1 METFKTDTY
10 TIRQLLKNETDEND
24 RGKNYFIPPYQRKY
38 DWDQEQV
45 EKLIDD
51 IFEQVNKKTE
61 QGYKPYFIGGVVL
74 SQQSILGDERSK
86 KSLEVIDGQQRLTTI
101 VLILASIVQLL
112 KFQDRQFENKKDVS
126 EHLIN
131 DISKILKIKTLNLS
145 TMNVEEKYILERSDA
160 LSTDFQKTI
169 NFLIETKITDKID
182 LKKIITNNE
191 DSEKLINLVFI
202 IKEKIEIFDDN
213 ELTDFTL
220 QLLNSTWLVVTKT
233 ISIETGFFI
242 FEKLNDSGIALEP
255 QDLLKNYFFRTS
267 TESEYNQL
275 TEKWKLFLT
284 TVTNIN
290 SSKAKILPRDFLEQ
304 YLTIIGDAKDTK
316 THSSNGK
323 IFKQF
328 KSIQQSDFTK
338 SIELLEHLIKIA
350 TEYGKL
356 KRNDSIAQYL
366 NVMNFKLGYLIVLS
380 FYKRFD
386 DEYLNYKNDILLI
399 VVKLGLVYLVTGQSK
414 ELSVVIPNL
423 CYEIIN
429 KGKDIQDTLV
439 IANSYINGL
448 ISKKKDTF
456 DEVVSS
462 TNLWRKKP
470 LTRLLLSILEFHVGG
485 NKLPNYFNLFQI
497 MPQEY
502 SSEFQYDE
510 IDEDNCNK
518 YANYIGNI
526 LIDKDSKYADIDDNN
541 FKERYKNDSDVIL
554 NNLDKKIVIKDKEI
568 DFLTETNNLSWG
580 KNRIIER
587 SQTLTELAKHVIIN
601 DNFNKDFFKDIDKK

>member
-1 METFKTDTY
+1 MEAFKTDTY
-10 TIRQLLKNETDEND
+10 TIRRLLKNEHDEND

-38 DWDQEQV
+38 DWDKEQV

-51 IFEQVNKKTE
+51 IFEQANKKIE
-61 QGYKPYFIGGVVL
+61 QAYKPYFIGGIVL
-74 SQQSILGDERSK
+74 SQQSILGEERSK
-86 KSLEVIDGQQRLTTI
+86 KSLEVIDGQQRLTTL

-112 KFQDRQFENKKDVS
+112 KFQDRLFQDKKDVS

-131 DISKILKIKTLNLS
+131 DITKVLKINTLNLN
-145 TMNVEEKYILERSDA
+145 TMIVEEKYILERSDKLA
-160 LSTDFQKTI
+160 LDFQKTI
-169 NFLIETKITDKID
+169 NFLIENKLTDKND
-182 LKKIITNNE
+182 LLKILTSDENTK
-191 DSEKLINLVFI
+191 KLIELVFI
-202 IKEKIEIFDDN
+202 IKDKLEIFEDN

-220 QLLNSTWLVVTKT
+220 QLLNNTWLVVTKT
-233 ISIETGFFI
+233 TSIETGFFI

-255 QDLLKNYFFRTS
+255 QDLLKNYLFRTS
-267 TESEYNQL
+267 DENEYKTL
-275 TEKWKLFLT
+275 TGKWDSFLEI
-284 TVTNIN
+284 VKNIN

-316 THSSNGK
+316 THSVNGR

-328 KSIQQSDFTK
+328 KLIHQSDFSK
-338 SIELLEHLIKIA
+338 SIELLDHLMMIA

-366 NVMNFKLGYLIVLS
+366 NLMNFKLGYLIVLS

-386 DEYLNYKNDILLI
+386 TKYLDYKNDILLI

-429 KGKDIQDTLV
+429 KGKDIEDTLV
-439 IANSYINGL
+439 IVNSYINGL

-470 LTRLLLSILEFHVGG
+470 LTRLLLSILEFHVSGS
-485 NKLPNYFNLFQI
+485 KLPNYFGLFQI
-497 MPQEY
+497 MPQDY
-502 SSEFQYDE
+502 STGFKFEE

-526 LIDKDSKYADIDDNN
+526 LIDKDSKYADINDID
-541 FKERYKNDSDVIL
+541 FEKRYKNDSDVIL
-554 NNLDKKIVIKDKEI
+554 NNLYKKVVIKDKEI
-568 DFLTETNNLSWG
+568 DILGETNNLSWG
-580 KNRIIER
+580 KNKIIER
-587 SQTLTELAKHVIIN
+587 SETLAELAKHVIIN
-601 DNFNKDFFKDIDKK
+601 DNFNKKFFE

>member
-10 TIRQLLKNETDEND
+10 TIRQLLKNEADEND

-38 DWDQEQV
+38 DWEKEQV

-51 IFEQVNKKTE
+51 IFEQANKKTE

-86 KSLEVIDGQQRLTTI
+86 KSLEVIDGQQRLTTL

-112 KFQDRQFENKKDVS
+112 KFQDRLFQDKKDVS

-131 DISKILKIKTLNLS
+131 DITKVLKINTLNLN
-145 TMNVEEKYILERSDA
+145 TMIVEEKYILERSDKLA
-160 LSTDFQKTI
+160 LDFQKTI
-169 NFLIETKITDKID
+169 NFLIENKLTEKID
-182 LKKIITNNE
+182 LSKILTKNE

-202 IKEKIEIFDDN
+202 IKEKIEIFDDS

-220 QLLNSTWLVVTKT
+220 QLLNNTWLVVTKT

-255 QDLLKNYFFRTS
+255 QDLLKNYLFRTS
-267 TESEYNQL
+267 DENEYDQL
-275 TEKWKLFLT
+275 TKKWASFLEI
-284 TVTNIN
+284 VKNIN

-316 THSSNGK
+316 THSINGR

-328 KSIQQSDFTK
+328 KSIHQSDFSK
-338 SIELLEHLIKIA
+338 SIELLDHLMLIA

-366 NVMNFKLGYLIVLS
+366 NLMNFKLGYLIVLS

-386 DEYLNYKNDILLI
+386 AEYLNYKNDILLI

-439 IANSYINGL
+439 IVNSYINGL

-470 LTRLLLSILEFHVGG
+470 LTRLLLSILEFHVSG

-497 MPQEY
+497 MPQDY
-502 SSEFQYDE
+502 LSEFQYDE

-526 LIDKDSKYADIDDNN
+526 LIDKDSRYSAIEDIN

-554 NNLDKKIVIKDKEI
+554 NNLEKKIVIKDKKI
-568 DFLTETNNLSWG
+568 DILTETNYLSWG
-580 KNRIIER
+580 KNMIIER
-587 SQTLTELAKHVIIN
+587 SQILAELAKNIIIN
-601 DNFNKDFFKDIDKK
+601 DNFNKDFFIL

>member
-1 METFKTDTY
+1 MEAFKTDTY
-10 TIRQLLKNETDEND
+10 TIRKLLKNEADEQD
-24 RGKNYFIPPYQRKY
+24 RGKNYYIPRYQRKY
-38 DWDQEQV
+38 DWDKEEV
-45 EKLIDD
+45 EKLVDD
-51 IFEQVNKKTE
+51 IFEQTNKKTDN
-61 QGYKPYFIGGVVL
+61 GYKPYFIGGIVL
-74 SQQSILGDERSK
+74 SQQSIEGEARSK
-86 KSLEVIDGQQRLTTI
+86 QSLEVIDGQQRLTTI

-145 TMNVEEKYILERSDA
+145 TMNVEEKYILERSDD

-169 NFLIETKITDKID
+169 SFLIETKITDKVD

-220 QLLNSTWLVVTKT
+220 QLLNNTWLVVTKT

-255 QDLLKNYFFRTS
+255 QDLLKNYFFRTT
-267 TESEYNQL
+267 TESEYDQL

-316 THSSNGK
+316 THSVNGR

-338 SIELLEHLIKIA
+338 SIELLDHLIKIA

-366 NVMNFKLGYLIVLS
+366 TLMNFKLGYLIVLS

-386 DEYLNYKNDILLI
+386 TEYLDYKNDILLI

-439 IANSYINGL
+439 IVNSYINGL

-470 LTRLLLSILEFHVGG
+470 LTRLLFSILEFHVSGS
-485 NKLPNYFNLFQI
+485 KLPNYFGLFQI
-497 MPQEY
+497 MPQDY
-502 SSEFQYDE
+502 STKFQFEE

-526 LIDKDSKYADIDDNN
+526 LIDKDNKYSDIDGIN
-541 FKERYKNDSDVIL
+541 FEERYKNDSDVIL
-554 NNLDKKIVIKDKEI
+554 NDLYKKIVIKDKEI
-568 DFLTETNNLSWG
+568 DLLTETNNLSWG
-580 KNRIIER
+580 KNEIIER
-587 SQTLTELAKHVIIN
+587 SQTLAELAKHVIIN
-601 DNFNKDFFKDIDKK
+601 DNFNKDFFE

>member
-10 TIRQLLKNETDEND
+10 TIRKLLKNEAEEQD
-24 RGKNYFIPPYQRKY
+24 RGKNYYIPRYQRKY
-38 DWDQEQV
+38 DWDKDEV

-51 IFEQVNKKTE
+51 IFEQTNKKTNND
-61 QGYKPYFIGGVVL
+61 YKPYFIGGIVL
-74 SQQSILGDERSK
+74 SQQSIEGEERSK
-86 KSLEVIDGQQRLTTI
+86 QSLEVIDGQQRLTTI
-101 VLILASIVQLL
+101 VLILASIIQLL
-112 KFQDRQFENKKDVS
+112 KFQDRQFEDKKDVS

-145 TMNVEEKYILERSDA
+145 TMNVEEKYILERSDD

-220 QLLNSTWLVVTKT
+220 QLLNNTWLVVTKT
-233 ISIETGFFI
+233 VSIETGFFI

-267 TESEYNQL
+267 TESEYTQL

-316 THSSNGK
+316 THSNNGK

-338 SIELLEHLIKIA
+338 SIELLDHLIKIA
-350 TEYGKL
+350 TEYGNL

-386 DEYLNYKNDILLI
+386 AEYLNYKNDILLI

-414 ELSVVIPNL
+414 DLSVVIPNL

-429 KGKDIQDTLV
+429 KGKDIQDTLIIV
-439 IANSYINGL
+439 NSYINGL

-462 TNLWRKKP
+462 TNLWRKQP
-470 LTRLLLSILEFHVGG
+470 LTRLLLSILEFHVSG

-497 MPQEY
+497 MPQDY
-502 SSEFQYDE
+502 LSEFQYDE

-526 LIDKDSKYADIDDNN
+526 LIDKDSKYAVIDDIN

-554 NNLDKKIVIKDKEI
+554 NNLDKKIVIKDKRI
-568 DFLTETNNLSWG
+568 DVLTETNYFSWG
-580 KNRIIER
+580 KDKIIER
-587 SQTLTELAKHVIIN
+587 SQTLTELAKYIIIN
-601 DNFNKDFFKDIDKK
+601 DNFNKDFFIL

>member
-1 METFKTDTY
+1 MEAFKTDTC
-10 TIRQLLKNETDEND
+10 TIRKLLKNEADEND

-38 DWDQEQV
+38 DWEKEQV

-51 IFEQVNKKTE
+51 IFEQANKKTE

-86 KSLEVIDGQQRLTTI
+86 KSLEVIDGQQRLTTL

-112 KFQDRQFENKKDVS
+112 KFQDRLFQDKKDVS

-131 DISKILKIKTLNLS
+131 DITKVLKISTLNLN
-145 TMNVEEKYILERSDA
+145 TMIVEEKYILERSDKLA
-160 LSTDFQKTI
+160 LDFQKTI
-169 NFLIETKITDKID
+169 NFLIENKLTEKID
-182 LKKIITNNE
+182 LSKILTKNE

-202 IKEKIEIFDDN
+202 IKEKIEIFDDS

-220 QLLNSTWLVVTKT
+220 QLLNNTWLVVTKT

-255 QDLLKNYFFRTS
+255 QDLLKNYLFRTS
-267 TESEYNQL
+267 DENEYDQL
-275 TEKWKLFLT
+275 TKKWASFLEI
-284 TVTNIN
+284 VKNIN

-316 THSSNGK
+316 THSINGR

-328 KSIQQSDFTK
+328 KSIHQSDFSK
-338 SIELLEHLIKIA
+338 SIELLDHLMLIA

-366 NVMNFKLGYLIVLS
+366 NLMNFKLGYLIVLS

-386 DEYLNYKNDILLI
+386 AEYLNYKNDILLI

-439 IANSYINGL
+439 IVNSYINGL

-470 LTRLLLSILEFHVGG
+470 LTRLLLSILEFHVSG

-497 MPQEY
+497 MPQDY
-502 SSEFQYDE
+502 LSEFQYDE

-526 LIDKDSKYADIDDNN
+526 LIDKDSRYSAIEDIN

-554 NNLDKKIVIKDKEI
+554 NNLEKKIVIKDKKI
-568 DFLTETNNLSWG
+568 DILTETNYLSWG
-580 KNRIIER
+580 KNMIIER
-587 SQTLTELAKHVIIN
+587 SQTLTELAKHIIIN
-601 DNFNKDFFKDIDKK
+601 DNFNKDFFIL

>member
-10 TIRQLLKNETDEND
+10 TIRRLLKNETDEND

-38 DWDQEQV
+38 DWDKEQV

-51 IFEQVNKKTE
+51 VFEQANKKTK
-61 QGYKPYFIGGVVL
+61 QGYNPYFIGGVVL
-74 SQQSILGDERSK
+74 SQQSILGEERSK

-112 KFQDRQFENKKDVS
+112 RFQDRLFQDKKDVS

-131 DISKILKIKTLNLS
+131 DITKVLKINTLNLN
-145 TMNVEEKYILERSDA
+145 TMIVEEKYILERSDKLA
-160 LSTDFQKTI
+160 IDFQTTI
-169 NFLIETKITDKID
+169 NFLIENKLTDKSDLLKILTSNEDAKKLID
-182 LKKIITNNE
+182 L
-191 DSEKLINLVFI
+191 VFV
-202 IKEKIEIFDDN
+202 IKEKIEIFEDN

-220 QLLNSTWLVVTKT
+220 QLLNNTWLVVTKT

-255 QDLLKNYFFRTS
+255 QDLLKNYFFRTVN
-267 TESEYNQL
+267 ENQYETL
-275 TEKWKLFLT
+275 TKKWDSFLEI
-284 TVTNIN
+284 VKNIN

-316 THSSNGK
+316 THSVNGR

-328 KSIQQSDFTK
+328 KSIQQNDFTK
-338 SIELLEHLIKIA
+338 SIELLDHLIKIA

-366 NVMNFKLGYLIVLS
+366 NLMNFKLGYLIVLS

-399 VVKLGLVYLVTGQSK
+399 AVKLGFVYLLTGQSK
-414 ELSVVIPNL
+414 ELSIVIPNL

-439 IANSYINGL
+439 IVNSYINGL
-448 ISKKKDTF
+448 LSKKKDTF

-470 LTRLLLSILEFHVGG
+470 LTRLLLNILEFHVSGS
-485 NKLPNYFNLFQI
+485 KLPNYFSLFQI
-497 MPQEY
+497 MPQDY

-526 LIDKDSKYADIDDNN
+526 LIDKDNKYTDINDIN
-541 FKERYKNDSDVIL
+541 FKERYKDDSNVVLNDL
-554 NNLDKKIVIKDKEI
+554 NKKIVIKGNEI
-568 DFLTETNNLSWG
+568 VLLDETNVLTWG
-580 KNRIIER
+580 KDTIIER
-587 SQTLTELAKHVIIN
+587 SQTLTELAKYVIVN
-601 DNFNKDFFKDIDKK
+601 DNFNKDFFSVS